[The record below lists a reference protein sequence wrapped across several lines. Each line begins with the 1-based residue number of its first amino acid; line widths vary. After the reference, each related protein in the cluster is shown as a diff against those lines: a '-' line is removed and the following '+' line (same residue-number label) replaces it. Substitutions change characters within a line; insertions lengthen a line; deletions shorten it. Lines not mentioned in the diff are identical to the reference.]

1 MSGESPAAIA
11 AALGVDA
18 LDVVRVEADRAATD
32 SGEAATASAPSPYV
46 STIAESPRSGFM
58 SAGV

>member
-1 MSGESPAAIA
+1 MSGDSPAAIA
-11 AALGVDA
+11 RSLVSIASTSAGSIP
-18 LDVVRVEADRAATD
+18 TD
-32 SGEAATASAPSPYV
+32 GGASGEAATASAPSPYV